1 MLRQHGRKGA
11 RAQPRHAGAS
21 LLSFRQLG
29 SCRLCALTLA
39 LVAARLKP
47 PTPMNIPTFEST
59 WIEFSLGDGLVYKF
73 HLKPSKLEKLYER
86 LHSTGVYPR
95 LVITQPV
102 RIVSQVE
109 GHAKPVT
116 EIETEWTGRRTS
128 EGIKVE
134 LTARPHVINKEVVWR
149 MAELPQFEQYFT
161 PACHAQLKA
170 SGFWQKLKT
179 PSDEGI
185 RRGVP
190 RQCF

>member
-1 MLRQHGRKGA
+1 MQA
-11 RAQPRHAGAS
+11 N
-21 LLSFRQLG
+21 
-29 SCRLCALTLA
+29 CALTIVLA
-39 LVAARLKP
+39 AGTLLP
-47 PTPMNIPTFEST
+47 PAPMNIPAFEST
-59 WIEFSLGDGLVYKF
+59 WIEFSLDDGHVYKF

-86 LHSTGVYPR
+86 LHSTSVYPR

-116 EIETEWTGRRTS
+116 EIETEWIGWRTT

-134 LTARPHVINKEVVWR
+134 LTARPHVINKEVGWR
-149 MAELPQFEQYFT
+149 MSELPQFEQYFT

-170 SGFWQKLKT
+170 GGFWQKLTT
-179 PSDEGI
+179 PPDDGTK
-185 RRGVP
+185 RGVP